1 MISKLRFE
9 LFLLSNISERP
20 NCSLQH
26 TPNSNDIFDVF
37 LFFKENKA
45 ALIKYDE
52 LKKEELSKNFNVI
65 KDKPRSLLTDEINKF
80 FIEITKVI
88 AEAE

>member
-1 MISKLRFE
+1 MK
-9 LFLLSNISERP
+9 
-20 NCSLQH
+20 
-26 TPNSNDIFDVF
+26 
-37 LFFKENKA
+37 FFIKKENKA

-80 FIEITKVI
+80 FVEITKVI
-88 AEAE
+88 AETE